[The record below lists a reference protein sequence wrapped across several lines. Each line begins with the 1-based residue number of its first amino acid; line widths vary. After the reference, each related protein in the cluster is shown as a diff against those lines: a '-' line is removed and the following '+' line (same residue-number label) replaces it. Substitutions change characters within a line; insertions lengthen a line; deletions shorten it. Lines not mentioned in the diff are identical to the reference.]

1 MQSFQEAMLGKFESI
16 CDSAKLTAIVIPEW
30 TNTGIVLA
38 QDRNNGGWR
47 TVMKLHYDFQ
57 STVSTVRLNGGTG
70 PTDRENVFLFEPNDD
85 DKINELFARWGQMC
99 HAGARAVL
107 IERAEVAEHEMV
119 AEVQA

>member
-1 MQSFQEAMLGKFESI
+1 MQPQPRSTYRVARHREPQLIGEIIMQSFQEAMLGKFESI
-16 CDSAKLTAIVIPEW
+16 CDSAKLTAIVMPEW

-70 PTDRENVFLFEPNDD
+70 PTDRENVF
-85 DKINELFARWGQMC
+85 
-99 HAGARAVL
+99 
-107 IERAEVAEHEMV
+107 
-119 AEVQA
+119 